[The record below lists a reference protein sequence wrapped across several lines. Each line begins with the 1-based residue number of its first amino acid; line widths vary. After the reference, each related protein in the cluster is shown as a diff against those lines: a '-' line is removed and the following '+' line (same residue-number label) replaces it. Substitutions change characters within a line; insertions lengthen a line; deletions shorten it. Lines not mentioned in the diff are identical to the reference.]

1 MQTDI
6 TPMNET
12 PMNSKEILINTNQLE
27 EQNKQKNIDV
37 DQYFV
42 EKSSPS
48 NNSFTITFLCYLITV
63 ISISVTVLCIYTV
76 TPLCIENLDI
86 FSKILFISLGI
97 IFTLVLLILSH
108 NKLIIIR
115 DTSSK
120 KVIIKVINFLCF
132 AKNKIVL
139 DIENTHFYVKTEIS
153 YDSDGQKSESRYLY
167 IIDDYK
173 I

>member
-6 TPMNET
+6 TSMNEM
-12 PMNSKEILINTNQLE
+12 PINSKEILINTNQLE

-37 DQYFV
+37 DRYFV

-48 NNSFTITFLCYLITV
+48 NNSFTITFLCYRILVIVFSIIVLIP
-63 ISISVTVLCIYTV
+63 CTV
-76 TPLCIENLDI
+76 TPLCLTNLDMS
-86 FSKILFISLGI
+86 SKLLFISSGI

-115 DTSSK
+115 DTSNK
-120 KVIIKVINFLCF
+120 KVIIKVINFLCC

-139 DIENTHFYVKTEIS
+139 DS
-153 YDSDGQKSESRYLY
+153 
-167 IIDDYK
+167 K
-173 I
+173 ILIFM